1 MSKELT
7 AFPRIPKAY
16 TGTSDEAVK
25 LINRL
30 MNEREDALAKVNDL
44 AEQLGRATLAAG
56 MSDNLPQADTLAKT
70 IEAADALVRTLSEHC
85 EPQVIQAA
93 MAEALAS
100 VEPIDF
106 GDSLM
111 GPEAHP
117 GQTASAV
124 FGGDDA

>member
-16 TGTSDEAVK
+16 TGTSDEAVE

-44 AEQLGRATLAAG
+44 AEQLGRATLAAAVAEH
-56 MSDNLPQADTLAKT
+56 LPKADTLAKT

-106 GDSLM
+106 GDALM

-117 GQTASAV
+117 GQTANAV
-124 FGGDDA
+124 YGGGE